1 MKIYKCLQ
9 GVIGSLVCL
18 LAMSDAA
25 QSANYTVNAVA
36 RLGGTSTYLPP
47 DNTEFRGVVF
57 TSSYMLQ
64 PSSNPNVFSVG
75 LNVPADGAQP
85 SNLAPMGDFED
96 VEWFYYVANRGPNLN
111 PGLQCFA
118 QTSSGSVHIA
128 TVTDARTRLVGTSR
142 FGVNIYSVVLGP
154 RDFDPP
160 IPTGGRIRTPLRRLV
175 LRYRGNQPF
184 RLTAPDILGTEGRF
198 AHDKFRYRT
207 DSGTTFSIINA
218 N

>member
-1 MKIYKCLQ
+1 MKIYKSVQ
-9 GVIGSLVCL
+9 AVIGSFVCL
-18 LAMSDAA
+18 LSMSHAA
-25 QSANYTVNAVA
+25 QAANYTVNAVA
-36 RLGGTSTYLPP
+36 RLGGQSTYLPP

-64 PSSNPNVFSVG
+64 PSENPNVFSVG
-75 LNVPADGAQP
+75 MNVPADGAQP
-85 SNLAPMGDFED
+85 SNLGPIGDFQD

-111 PGLQCFA
+111 PGLQVFA

-128 TVTDARTRLVGTSR
+128 TVTDAHTRLIRTSR

-154 RDFDPP
+154 SDFAPP
-160 IPTGGRIRTPLRRLV
+160 IPTGGQIRVPLRRLV

-184 RLTAPDILGTEGRF
+184 RLTAPDILGTSGRF

-207 DSGTTFSIINA
+207 ESGTTFAIVNA